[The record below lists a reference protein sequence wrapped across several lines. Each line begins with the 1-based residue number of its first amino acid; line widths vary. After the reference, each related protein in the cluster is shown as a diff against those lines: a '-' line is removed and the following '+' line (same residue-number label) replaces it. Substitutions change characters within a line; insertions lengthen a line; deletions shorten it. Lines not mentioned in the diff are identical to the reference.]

1 MIKFIIGII
10 IIGVSVAV
18 IGTMLGWGPLI
29 TAPISFILG
38 GIWRSTMFREINNK

>member
-1 MIKFIIGII
+1 MIKLIVGLL

-38 GIWRSTMFREINNK
+38 GIWGSTRR